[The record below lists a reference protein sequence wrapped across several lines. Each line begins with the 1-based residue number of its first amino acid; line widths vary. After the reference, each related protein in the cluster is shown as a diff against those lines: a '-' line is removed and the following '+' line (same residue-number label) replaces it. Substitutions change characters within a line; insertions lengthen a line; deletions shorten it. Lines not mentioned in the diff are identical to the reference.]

1 MTTVSYYIE
10 AYWSEL
16 IMLMNDMSVWLLV
29 GFLFAGLLHVVFPEQ
44 YVKRYMGGN
53 NLRSVTNA
61 SLLGVPLPLCSC
73 GVIPTGISFFKNGAS
88 KPASVSFLISTPQ
101 TGIDSILVTY
111 SMLGLPFAI
120 LRPVVALVTGMVGGI
135 AEILTGK
142 KEVTPIVEAKASNVR
157 TSSRRWTEIFHY
169 GFVEFL
175 QDIANWLIIGLLIAA
190 LIALFVPDDFFAS
203 YITSPWMGM
212 LIILAASV
220 PMYICATSS
229 VPIAAV
235 LMMKGLSPGAALVFL
250 MAGPAT
256 NAATIAV
263 IGNTMGRRTLLT
275 YLASIIG
282 GAMLFGLLVDYLL
295 PAQWFVHHHIHHAHH
310 HQLLPGWIYPASSV
324 LLTGIILYA
333 YLEKF
338 VLRRQSNRKNQT
350 IQPGQLE
357 VMVQGMNCNHCKRN
371 VETNLMALAGVSFA
385 NADLATGKVILQGE
399 NLDETAIKN
408 TIEKIGYKAERL
420 K

>member
-1 MTTVSYYIE
+1 MTILLNYLE

-16 IMLMNDMSVWLLV
+16 ITLMNDMSVWLLV
-29 GFLFAGLLHVVFPEQ
+29 GFLFAGLLHVVFPEH

-120 LRPVVALVTGMVGGI
+120 LRPVVALATGIAGGI
-135 AEILTGK
+135 VEVLTGK
-142 KEVTPIVEAKASNVR
+142 KETPAAEPTR
-157 TSSRRWTEIFHY
+157 TTKVQKSSRRWTEIFRY

-190 LIALFVPDDFFAS
+190 LIALLVPDDFFSS
-203 YITSPWMGM
+203 YITSPWLGM

-256 NAATIAV
+256 NAATMAV
-263 IGNTMGRRTLLT
+263 IGNVMGRKTLVT
-275 YLASIIG
+275 YMISIIG
-282 GAMLFGLLVDYLL
+282 GALLFGFIVDYLL
-295 PAQWFVHHHIHHAHH
+295 PAQWFVHHHIHHAHQ

-324 LLTGIILYA
+324 LLTGTIGYA

-338 VLRRQSNRKNQT
+338 VLRKRAPGKNKP

-357 VMVQGMNCNHCKRN
+357 IIVKGMNCNHCKSN
-371 VETNLMALAGVSFA
+371 VEANLMSLAGVHFA
-385 NADLATGKVILQGE
+385 DADLATGKVLLQGE
-399 NLDETAIKN
+399 NLDKTAIKN
-408 TIEKIGYKAERL
+408 TIEKIGYKAEGL

>member
-1 MTTVSYYIE
+1 MASAGI
-10 AYWSEL
+10 
-16 IMLMNDMSVWLLV
+16 
-29 GFLFAGLLHVVFPEQ
+29 FFAGLLHVVFPER
-44 YVKRYMGGN
+44 YVRRYMGGN

-61 SLLGVPLPLCSC
+61 SLLGIPLPLCSC
-73 GVIPTGISFFKNGAS
+73 GVIPTGVSFFKNGAS

-120 LRPVVALVTGMVGGI
+120 LRPIVALFTGVAGGV
-135 AEILTGK
+135 AEMLTGK
-142 KEVTPIVEAKASNVR
+142 KAEIPPQEAKAAESQSGN
-157 TSSRRWTEIFHY
+157 RRWTEVFRY

-203 YITSPWMGM
+203 YITSPWIGM

-263 IGNTMGRRTLLT
+263 IGNSMGRKTLIT
-275 YLASIIG
+275 YMASIIG
-282 GAMLFGLLVDYLL
+282 GALLFGLMVDYLL
-295 PAQWFVHHHIHHAHH
+295 PAHWFAHNHAMHQAHH
-310 HQLLPGWIYPASSV
+310 HQLLPGWLYPASSI
-324 LLTGIILYA
+324 LLSGILLYA
-333 YLEKF
+333 YFEKYI
-338 VLRRQSNRKNQT
+338 LRKRGKNNNIP
-350 IQPGQLE
+350 IQPGQME
-357 VMVQGMNCNHCKRN
+357 VIVQGMNCNHCKRN
-371 VETNLMALAGVSFA
+371 VETNLMTIGGVRSA
-385 NADLATGKVILQGE
+385 NADLATGKVTLQGE
-399 NLDETAIKN
+399 NMDNTAIKN
-408 TIEKIGYKAERL
+408 TIEKIGYKAEGL
-420 K
+420 T